1 MIMIVLLDRHPINF
15 KTLFSDN
22 KFQVNHSGSGHPTNS
37 FTDAQKKRSVHFNE
51 IGGMNAPMDEEE
63 EIRRVAASAVAAAV
77 AAATAEHVAKQAN
90 PTMGAKAA
98 AMASKVG
105 AAVAKGDSDAAAKAV
120 IATAQAVDE
129 VVALASSRVP
139 TSTPR
144 SAAASSNGTV
154 PPKPEVQ
161 TPPKSSTCTI
171 L

>member
-1 MIMIVLLDRHPINF
+1 MLYNSF
-15 KTLFSDN
+15 ADN
-22 KFQVNHSGSGHPTNS
+22 KYQGNHSGGGYPPNS
-37 FTDAQKKRSVHFNE
+37 FSDAQKKRSVHFNE
-51 IGGMNAPMDEEE
+51 IGSVNGPMDEEE

-129 VVALASSRVP
+129 VVALASSRAP

-144 SAAASSNGTV
+144 STGGANGTIA
-154 PPKPEVQ
+154 PAHEVHS
-161 TPPKSSTCTI
+161 PPKSSTCTI

>member
-1 MIMIVLLDRHPINF
+1 MNHADFQFRDSVFFPD
-15 KTLFSDN
+15 K
-22 KFQVNHSGSGHPTNS
+22 KFQVNHKGVGYPPNRLSEAN
-37 FTDAQKKRSVHFNE
+37 KKRSVHFNDTS
-51 IGGMNAPMDEEE
+51 GMSTPMDEEE

-129 VVALASSRVP
+129 VVALATSRAP
-139 TSTPR
+139 TSAPR
-144 SAAASSNGTV
+144 ANASNGTV
-154 PPKPEVQ
+154 PPNDKTQ

>member
-1 MIMIVLLDRHPINF
+1 MELIRLPSF
-15 KTLFSDN
+15 FSDN
-22 KFQVNHSGSGHPTNS
+22 HFQGNHSGAGYPLNS
-37 FTDAQKKRSVHFNE
+37 FSDAHKKRSVHFNE
-51 IGGMNAPMDEEE
+51 IGGMNPPMDEEE

-139 TSTPR
+139 TSSPR
-144 SAAASSNGTV
+144 TTATNGTV
-154 PPKPEVQ
+154 PPKTDAQ
-161 TPPKSSTCTI
+161 MPPKSSTCTI

>member
-1 MIMIVLLDRHPINF
+1 MNQGRR
-15 KTLFSDN
+15 
-22 KFQVNHSGSGHPTNS
+22 GSAYASNNLTE
-37 FTDAQKKRSVHFNE
+37 AQKKRSVHFSE
-51 IGGMNAPMDEEE
+51 IGSMNGPLDEEE

-129 VVALASSRVP
+129 VVALASSRAP

-144 SAAASSNGTV
+144 AAAATAANGKVTPSV
-154 PPKPEVQ
+154 DIQ
-161 TPPKSSTCTI
+161 SPPKSSTCTI